1 MPTLVIFAVA
11 GEEGNFRSSPA
22 NHGEYDEESYVFC
35 TLLFNKSFWFAN
47 KSFFSLMSAQGPL
60 EYTRRRNSTTDN
72 NWVSL
77 KLSRLL

>member
-47 KSFFSLMSAQGPL
+47 KSFFTDERPGPSRVHPQAQLYHGQ
-60 EYTRRRNSTTDN
+60 
-72 NWVSL
+72 
-77 KLSRLL
+77 